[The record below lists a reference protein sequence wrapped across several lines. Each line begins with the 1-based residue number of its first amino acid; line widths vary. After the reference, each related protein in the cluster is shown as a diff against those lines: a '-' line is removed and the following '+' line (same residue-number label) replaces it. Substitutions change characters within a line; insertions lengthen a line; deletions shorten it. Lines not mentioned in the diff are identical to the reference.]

1 MKIMILLFV
10 IVTTIFGCATQ
21 TPIVTEIPTVTQEKI
36 RATSVL
42 NDDIFRVRLFFG
54 LSVPNGGAVSLSDW
68 EEFER
73 KQISQYFEGYNIVD
87 STGFYKG
94 EPERSKIATFI
105 VLKTDIPKIKELAS
119 AYAKQFQQESVMM
132 VSVPVS
138 EWSFIEAEK

>member
-1 MKIMILLFV
+1 MILLFV

-36 RATSVL
+36 WATSVL

-54 LSVPNGGAVSLSDW
+54 LSVPNGGAVSLFDW

-73 KQISQYFEGYNIVD
+73 KQIWKYIEEYNIVD

-94 EPERSKIATFI
+94 ET
-105 VLKTDIPKIKELAS
+105 
-119 AYAKQFQQESVMM
+119 
-132 VSVPVS
+132 
-138 EWSFIEAEK
+138 